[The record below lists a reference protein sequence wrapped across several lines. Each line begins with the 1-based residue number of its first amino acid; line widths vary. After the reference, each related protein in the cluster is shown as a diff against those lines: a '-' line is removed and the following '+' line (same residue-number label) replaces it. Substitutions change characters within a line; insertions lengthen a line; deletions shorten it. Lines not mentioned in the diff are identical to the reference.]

1 MRKALIALIV
11 IALLGFGLW
20 SLLGGVEEY
29 GAARVEEE
37 LVARGVPQP
46 VAACM
51 GERMADRL
59 SPNQL
64 RKLERLA
71 PAKGESAVPMS
82 PRDILARVQRIDDPE
97 VVEVAISAATVCA
110 LSYG

>member
-1 MRKALIALIV
+1 MRKALIGLILL
-11 IALLGFGLW
+11 ALLGFGLW
-20 SLLGGVEEY
+20 SLLGGVEDY

-51 GERMADRL
+51 GERMAGRL
-59 SPNQL
+59 TAVQL

-71 PAKGESAVPMS
+71 PQEGESAIPGDM
-82 PRDILARVQRIDDPE
+82 RDLLARVQRIEDDE
-97 VVEVAISAATVCA
+97 VVEVTVSSATVCA
-110 LSYG
+110 FS